1 VQAFPFLI
9 HAPYKVYRFA
19 RGQRTA
25 IRSVRPI
32 PQKRGKEDSLV
43 KSGRDCWVLMTL
55 LVVWFSAC
63 EQAKTEQSAGPPPA
77 GVVER
82 TVQETIDGI
91 KGPMDKARG
100 VEGTLGQ
107 AAERTAEQASQAA
120 P

>member
-1 VQAFPFLI
+1 M
-9 HAPYKVYRFA
+9 
-19 RGQRTA
+19 
-25 IRSVRPI
+25 
-32 PQKRGKEDSLV
+32 
-43 KSGRDCWVLMTL
+43 KSGGYCWMMLMTL
-55 LVVWFSAC
+55 LVVGFSAC
-63 EQAKTEQSAGPPPA
+63 ERAKTTEQSAGPPPA

-107 AAERTAEQASQAA
+107 AAERTAEQASQAG